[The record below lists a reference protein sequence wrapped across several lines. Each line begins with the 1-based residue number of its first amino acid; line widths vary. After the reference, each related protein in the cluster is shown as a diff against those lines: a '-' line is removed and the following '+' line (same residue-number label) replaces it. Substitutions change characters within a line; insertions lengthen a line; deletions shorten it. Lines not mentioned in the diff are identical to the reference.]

1 MNSFAAEPN
10 FHSLTLP
17 DFVSILR
24 SVSPLPDESLELIQ
38 PFINQVT
45 YPKGKHLYR
54 AGRVENLVYFLEK
67 GLVRAYQGENQL
79 TFWFGMEGEIVLP
92 FNSYTRRE
100 AAYES
105 IQLLEP
111 SVLHQITI
119 PDLHRLY
126 ETNLDWANWGRKLA
140 EREMV
145 KLDQIYI
152 SRQGKSAAERY
163 QELLDQHPD
172 WVQRIQLGYLASY
185 LDVTQ
190 VTLSRIRSDIRL

>member
-1 MNSFAAEPN
+1 M
-10 FHSLTLP
+10 P
-17 DFVSILR
+17 DLASILR
-24 SVSPLPDESLELIQ
+24 SVSTLSDESLELIK
-38 PFINQVT
+38 PFVTPVT

-54 AGRVENLVYFLEK
+54 AGRIENLVYFLEK
-67 GLVRAYQGENQL
+67 GLVRAYQGEHQL
-79 TFWFGMEGEIVLP
+79 TFWFGVEGEIILP

-105 IQLLEP
+105 IQLLEH
-111 SVLHQITI
+111 SVLYQIAI

-126 ETNLDWANWGRKLA
+126 ETHLDWANWGRKLA

-152 SRQGKSAAERY
+152 SRQGKTAAERY
-163 QELLDQHPD
+163 RELLEQHPD
-172 WVQRIQLGYLASY
+172 WLQRIQLGYLASY

-190 VTLSRIRSDIRL
+190 VTLSRIRAEIR